1 MGEFSYLD
9 FAILWNLAIA
19 FMASIV
25 AALGLLLFDR
35 DVALIIVNCCLI
47 LSICT
52 FLILFIIVPLY
63 DLIVGMIEKRKE
75 YRMIE
80 KRKEYKKKM
89 YEEENKEK
97 KNKSSRIKKKNFN
110 LKRKQ
115 GHLDHGYESAKY
127 LEEVYNFLLE
137 IADKNKDKD
146 LTLINNSLSKIETML
161 KVYNSDRV
169 KFGLVLYKYENT
181 FNVISQLK
189 EDSLEVE
196 LLLNSGR
203 LGQKISNLINT
214 AYDEIV
220 GEEAI
225 KWASRKLDYEEQILK
240 DIRKL

>member
-1 MGEFSYLD
+1 MGDFSYLD

-47 LSICT
+47 VSICT
-52 FLILFIIVPLY
+52 FLTLFIIVPLF

-75 YRMIE
+75 Y
-80 KRKEYKKKM
+80 KK
-89 YEEENKEK
+89 YGEK
-97 KNKSSRIKKKNFN
+97 KNKSSRIKKKSFT

-115 GHLDHGYESAKY
+115 GHLDHGYESAKH
-127 LEEVYNFLLE
+127 LEEVYNLLLK

-146 LTLINNSLSKIETML
+146 LTLINNSLGKIETML

-196 LLLNSGR
+196 LLLNNGH

>member
-1 MGEFSYLD
+1 MGDFSYLD

-47 LSICT
+47 VSICT
-52 FLILFIIVPLY
+52 FLTLFIIVPLF

-75 YRMIE
+75 YKKYGE
-80 KRKEYKKKM
+80 KK
-89 YEEENKEK
+89 KEK
-97 KNKSSRIKKKNFN
+97 KNKSSRIKKKSFN

-115 GHLDHGYESAKY
+115 GHLDHGYESARY
-127 LEEVYNFLLE
+127 LEEAYNFLLK

-146 LTLINNSLSKIETML
+146 LTLINNSLGKIETML

-196 LLLNSGR
+196 LLLNNGH

>member
-9 FAILWNLAIA
+9 FAIFWNLAIA

-52 FLILFIIVPLY
+52 FLILFIIVPLF

-75 YRMIE
+75 YKKYGE
-80 KRKEYKKKM
+80 KK
-89 YEEENKEK
+89 KEK

-115 GHLDHGYESAKY
+115 GHLDHGYESARY
-127 LEEVYNFLLE
+127 LEEVYNFLLK
-137 IADKNKDKD
+137 IADKNKDKE
-146 LTLINNSLSKIETML
+146 LALINNSLGKIETML

-196 LLLNSGR
+196 LLLNNGH

-220 GEEAI
+220 GEEAV